1 MAMDVEHIETM
12 SNGTKLLLDE
22 VELSSDEM
30 ELLLDRTIMNV
41 RWNLDECRTEVWQK
55 FDKSSMEVRQKLN
68 GRLIVTSDGHRL
80 WRQPDVNYT
89 GQRHNVE
96 WRGG

>member
-41 RWNLDECRTEVWQK
+41 RWNLDECRTEV
-55 FDKSSMEVRQKLN
+55 
-68 GRLIVTSDGHRL
+68 
-80 WRQPDVNYT
+80 
-89 GQRHNVE
+89 
-96 WRGG
+96 